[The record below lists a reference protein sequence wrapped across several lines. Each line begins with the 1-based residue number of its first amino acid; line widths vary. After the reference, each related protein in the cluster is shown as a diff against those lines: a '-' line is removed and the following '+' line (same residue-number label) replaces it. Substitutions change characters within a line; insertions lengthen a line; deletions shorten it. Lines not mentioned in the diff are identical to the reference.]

1 MSIVICIVQ
10 SWKLEWT
17 SRSERLVNR
26 GLVNFNSPIPVIRS
40 VISVKINSWI
50 RLILCQCLKINRGGM
65 MCCFRGPFF
74 KKLFSPVISAFLPF
88 QECFWIFFRILL
100 WFSKEPLPLHSD
112 HVIKVCYVKCKVFI
126 DATDGVRPHVCVF
139 SKLKVIIRKKYLTT
153 CTLCDKP
160 LHFVEDINGKHYKKG
175 FLDLNV

>member
-126 DATDGVRPHVCVF
+126 DATAGVSSMCVCVF
-139 SKLKVIIRKKYLTT
+139 QIKGHYSKEVPDNLY
-153 CTLCDKP
+153 P
-160 LHFVEDINGKHYKKG
+160 LWQTATFCGGYKWKA
-175 FLDLNV
+175 L

>member
-65 MCCFRGPFF
+65 MCCFRGPFLKSCFLLWFLLFFHF
-74 KKLFSPVISAFLPF
+74 KNVFGF
-88 QECFWIFFRILL
+88 FFRILL

-126 DATDGVRPHVCVF
+126 DATAGVHPYVCVF

-153 CTLCDKP
+153 CTLC
-160 LHFVEDINGKHYKKG
+160 E
-175 FLDLNV
+175 

>member
-88 QECFWIFFRILL
+88 QECFWIFLGFCSGFQKNR
-100 WFSKEPLPLHSD
+100 FQLHSD

-126 DATDGVRPHVCVF
+126 DATAGVHPYVCVF

-153 CTLCDKP
+153 CTLC
-160 LHFVEDINGKHYKKG
+160 E
-175 FLDLNV
+175 